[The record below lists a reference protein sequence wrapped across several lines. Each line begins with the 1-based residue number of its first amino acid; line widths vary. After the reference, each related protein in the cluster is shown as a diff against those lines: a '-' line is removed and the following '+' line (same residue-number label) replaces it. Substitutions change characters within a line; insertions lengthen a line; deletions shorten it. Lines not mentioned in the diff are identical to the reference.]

1 MKTFV
6 TLTMHTLIVLT
17 FILITSKYEL
27 PTEYSGTVIALI
39 TLDYINGLFYRY
51 RNKKQEEQ
59 SL

>member
-1 MKTFV
+1 MRTFV